1 MKIAVIGT
9 GYVGLVTGT
18 CMAEMGHQV
27 ICLDVNEDKVA
38 RLQRGEVPIYEP
50 GLHEMIERN
59 IASGRLGFTTDY
71 EQAVGT
77 SLVCFIAVDTPT
89 GPNGEA
95 DLTNVRKVA
104 RSIGECMPE
113 YRLIVNKST
122 VPVGTAHEVQRII
135 QEALL
140 ARKLSCDFDVVANPE
155 FLKEGDAVNDC
166 MKPDRV
172 IIGAESK
179 HAEEIMRTLYSA
191 FTLSHDRVI
200 CMDVASAELTKY
212 AANAMLATRI
222 SFMNE
227 LAGLCEELGADITQI
242 RKGIGSDH
250 RIGWSFLYA
259 GSGFGGSCFP
269 KDLRALQGQA
279 NRVEY
284 SMPLIAAVEQVN
296 QRQKQALGHK
306 IIDYYSSRGGLEG
319 KTVAIL
325 GLSFKPN
332 TDDIR
337 EAPARV
343 LIDQLLREGASVRVF
358 DPVAMDNAKAA
369 FSFRDQITWCR
380 SELEAAQNADAL
392 ALITEWKQFRFLDFH
407 EILEAMHGSA
417 FFDGRNQYKPS
428 DMAQRGFDYIS
439 VGQPPALACRMDKET
454 IFEEEAP
461 TPIS

>member
-1 MKIAVIGT
+1 
-9 GYVGLVTGT
+9 
-18 CMAEMGHQV
+18 
-27 ICLDVNEDKVA
+27 
-38 RLQRGEVPIYEP
+38 
-50 GLHEMIERN
+50 
-59 IASGRLGFTTDY
+59 
-71 EQAVGT
+71 
-77 SLVCFIAVDTPT
+77 
-89 GPNGEA
+89 
-95 DLTNVRKVA
+95 
-104 RSIGECMPE
+104 
-113 YRLIVNKST
+113 
-122 VPVGTAHEVQRII
+122 
-135 QEALL
+135 
-140 ARKLSCDFDVVANPE
+140 
-155 FLKEGDAVNDC
+155 